1 MESKICGY
9 EMLGGCNMALDLD
22 VMGCIVTV
30 TVLIALRYIGQ
41 GQPQSEDDYSAGGNN
56 GSRV

>member
-1 MESKICGY
+1 
-9 EMLGGCNMALDLD
+9 MALDLD

-41 GQPQSEDDYSAGGNN
+41 GQPQSEDDYSTGGNN